1 MKKTILWSFLFC
13 MIQTATA
20 FQSHAEWNYTFIPT
34 ASLGLEYDNN
44 VYWSQS
50 NEQSDFNYQGTITLP
65 VHATSPATDLN
76 LSYRTTRF
84 EYFSLPENNYG
95 NHYITLNASHNLT
108 QRLRLS
114 LSDSFASMKD
124 SDRLLRSEDSNI
136 ASDIIVEK
144 VRNDSNSL
152 TGSMEYSL
160 SPKASISLSA
170 TDSLSRYS
178 IPTLYDSSGKQGA
191 FTFNYILDPLNTIFT
206 SISANTSNYE
216 RSDLEL
222 KQNALYS
229 PLGYNPFSG
238 SLSFGLFFNSEFDRS
253 ENKSA
258 YIGWTHHFSSTL
270 NASLYIGTRKTE
282 DITKNLS
289 LVAGGGVEVP
299 HDLPDGSLVYYT
311 IDSIPQP
318 FPAVALTGKLIN
330 IPGAAIKPVSEDS
343 QKSSGLIYNLTVDKT
358 FQGSD
363 LSLSF
368 DQSTNQRAAYGGTS
382 VIRSYGAK
390 YNHRLS
396 ARLSAFLN
404 GRYSQNKNE
413 SDSLQ
418 DNYHTL
424 RIGTGFSYSM
434 TRNLSSSLSWNHTV
448 QKRDLQGAVTPPRT
462 ERDVVALL
470 FTYKW
475 PLER

>member
-1 MKKTILWSFLFC
+1 MKKTILWLFLIF
-13 MIQTATA
+13 MVQMAAA
-20 FQSHAEWNYTFIPT
+20 FQAHAEWNYTFIPT
-34 ASLGLEYDNN
+34 ASLGLEYDTN
-44 VYWSQS
+44 VYFNQS
-50 NEQSDFNYQGTITLP
+50 DEQSDFNYQGTITLP

-76 LSYRTTRF
+76 LSYRTARF

-95 NHYITLNASHNLT
+95 NHYITLNASHRLT
-108 QRLRLS
+108 QRLSLS

-124 SDRLLRSEDSNI
+124 SDRLLRSEDSEI

-144 VRNDSNSL
+144 VRNTSNSL
-152 TGSMEYSL
+152 TGSMQYFL

-178 IPTLYDSSGKQGA
+178 RSTLYDSSGKEGA
-191 FTFNYILDPLNTIFT
+191 FMFNYILDPLNTLFT
-206 SISANTSNYE
+206 SISAGTSNYK

-222 KQNALYS
+222 RQNAVYS
-229 PLGYNPFSG
+229 FSGFNPFSG
-238 SLSFGLFFNSEFDRS
+238 SLSFDLFFNSEFDRS

-258 YIGWTHHFSSTL
+258 YIGLTHHFSSTL
-270 NASLYIGTRKTE
+270 NATLYLGTRKTE

-289 LVAGGGVEVP
+289 LVAGGGVDVP
-299 HDLPDGSLVYYT
+299 HSLQNGSLVFYT

-318 FPAVALTGKLIN
+318 FPVVALTGMPIN
-330 IPGAAIKPVSEDS
+330 IPGAAIEPVSENS
-343 QKSSGLIYNLTVDKT
+343 QKSSGLIYNLTVDKA
-358 FQGSD
+358 FQASN

-368 DQSTNQRAAYGGTS
+368 DQSTDQRAAYGGTS
-382 VIRSYGAK
+382 VIRSYDAS
-390 YNHRLS
+390 YSHRLS

-413 SDSLQ
+413 SDFLQ

-424 RIGTGFSYSM
+424 RIGTGFNYSM
-434 TRNLSSSLSWNHTV
+434 TRDLSTSLSWNHTV
-448 QKRDLQGAVTPPRT
+448 QKRDLQGAVTPPKS